1 MQTEKKASN
10 FFANVWFVWPC
21 LLLVLCLTTTLV
33 VLIADYRTRQKATSE
48 LDAELVRI
56 AKVRFGQLQ
65 QRMADLHNN
74 VLFLSKVPA
83 VSGMARTSLAGGVD
97 AKESDSYEA
106 WKHQLEQLYSAYL
119 ETNPHYLQARLIGV
133 ANNGKELVRVEHK
146 AGTVLV
152 TPADQLQFK
161 GDRDYFQASSK
172 LRQGQVY
179 TSEFNLNRELGK
191 LELPIVPTVRVATPI
206 YANDGSLFG
215 IVVLNIDSNAILP
228 QVGERLPDNYSA
240 YIVNQ
245 EGDFLLHP
253 DSARAFGFDLGKRY
267 RWEDEFKAV
276 SQSAPGEEGSVQNWI
291 SQVGSLLHVVQHDEV
306 LGREGAERHL
316 TVFTT
321 VSNTAVIESVTSSR
335 QITLFTMLVISGIAA
350 GFLYLYGL
358 STRRQLQVMMEQRRL
373 AAIVASS
380 SDAIVGT
387 TPQGFVLS
395 WNEASE
401 SMFGYGEDEAVGRSL
416 AELIGSPEL
425 LAEQMR
431 LTAAIEHG
439 EAVPHFATTRRRRD
453 GTSVDVSIAI
463 SPVREADGKVTVV
476 AQTIRDISQE
486 KANESRILSLN
497 ANLEQQVAE
506 RTTQLLIAKER
517 AEVASQAKSEFVAN
531 MSHEIRTPMNAVLG
545 ITHLLANTPLSTDQ
559 NKYLQMLRGAGES
572 LLEILND
579 ILDFSKIEA
588 GHLEIVP
595 VPFLL
600 CDVLNALATIM
611 SINAVNKDLELVIG
625 VEPDVPQAFIGDA
638 LRIQQVLV
646 NLVGNAIKFT
656 EHGEVVVLVQQ
667 VGSEEG
673 IVNVCFRVRDTG
685 IGMTNEQQA
694 RLFSPFSQADTSITR
709 RFGGTGLGLAISK
722 RLVSLMSGTITME
735 SSVGVGSEFQV
746 TIPLRQNSSIE
757 HIQQPQSALGDLRI
771 LVVDDNATSREYLC
785 KTIFGWNWQADGVE
799 SGEQAAEQVS
809 SLELHGEHY
818 DAVIV
823 DWQMPGLNGLETMRE
838 IRRIL
843 PTYTQ
848 PIIIM
853 VNAFDQGKLM
863 QEPASAEIDSVLIK
877 PVTSSNLFDTLH
889 EALTARIDPQVS
901 IQFKSENLSSSL
913 PLDGV
918 LLLLVED
925 NSLNQF
931 VATNILEQAGAIVE
945 VASDGQQAV
954 DRLRADPQRYQ
965 VVLMDVQM
973 PVMDGFS
980 ATRVIRNE
988 LQLALPILAMTAGV
1002 FESEREQCV
1011 TAGMD
1016 GFIAKPIDVKQM
1028 LSTIRQH
1035 VPTITHASTT
1045 PTAMTSTPSVDDLLA
1060 FDVGPLLA
1068 LAKND
1073 KAYFDTLITLIQR
1086 AVEDGVAPITKAR
1099 IAWQEGR
1106 SRDAASLF
1114 HTLRGTLGTLG
1125 ARRFA
1130 EKSLQIELAINGN
1143 DRARADELF
1152 DVITLD
1158 LEETLTAAKQWI
1170 AQQEVSETNEDT
1182 SENWDPSQITEF
1194 HLLLQQQSL
1203 DACELY
1209 NALRSSF
1216 LLKLG
1221 HDLAK
1226 ELDAA
1231 MERLDFQTALACIQ
1245 STLSAADSIANSRAG

>member
-1 MQTEKKASN
+1 MQTEKRTSH
-10 FFANVWFVWPC
+10 FFASAWFVWPC

-33 VLIADYRTRQKATSE
+33 VLVSDYWTRQKATSE

-56 AKVRFGQLQ
+56 ANVRFGQLQ
-65 QRMADLHNN
+65 QRIADVHND
-74 VLFLSKVPA
+74 VLFLSKVSA
-83 VSGMARTSLAGGVD
+83 ASGMARASLAGAID
-97 AKESDSYEA
+97 AKESDRYEA
-106 WKHQLEQLYSAYL
+106 WKHRLEQLYSAYL
-119 ETNPHYLQARLIGV
+119 ETNSHYLQARLIGV
-133 ANNGKELVRVEHK
+133 ANNGKELMLVERK
-146 AGTVLV
+146 AGAVQV
-152 TPADQLQFK
+152 TPSDQLQFK
-161 GDRDYFQASSK
+161 GDSDYFQATRK

-179 TSEFNLNRELGK
+179 TSEFSLNRERGK
-191 LELPIVPTVRVATPI
+191 VEQPIVPTVRVATPI
-206 YANDGSLFG
+206 YADDGSLFG
-215 IVVLNIDSNAILP
+215 IVVLTIDSNAVLP

-240 YIVNQ
+240 YIINQ
-245 EGDFLLHP
+245 DGDFLLHP
-253 DSARAFGFDLGKRY
+253 DSGRAFGFDLGKRY

-276 SQSAPGEEGSVQNWI
+276 SPSASAEEGPVRNWR
-291 SQVGSLLHVVQHDEV
+291 SPTGNLLHTVQHDEV
-306 LGREGAERHL
+306 LSGEGAERHL
-316 TVFTT
+316 TVFAA
-321 VSNTAVIESVTSSR
+321 VSDTAVIESVASSR

-358 STRRQLQVMMEQRRL
+358 STRRQLQVMMEQRRR
-373 AAIVASS
+373 AAIVANS

-401 SMFGYGEDEAVGRSL
+401 RMFGYSEGEAVGRSL

-431 LTAAIEHG
+431 LTAAIERG
-439 EAVPHFATTRRRRD
+439 EAVSHFATTRRRRD
-453 GTSVDVSIAI
+453 GTTVDVSIAV
-463 SPVREADGKVTVV
+463 SPVREADGKVTAI

-506 RTTQLLIAKER
+506 RTDQLLIAKDR

-545 ITHLLANTPLSTDQ
+545 ITHLLANTSLSTEQ

-572 LLEILND
+572 LLEMLDD

-595 VPFLL
+595 VPFQL

-638 LRIQQVLV
+638 LRLQQVLV

-685 IGMTNEQQA
+685 IGLTNEQQA

-722 RLVSLMSGTITME
+722 RLVSLMAGTIKME

-757 HIQQPQSALGDLRI
+757 HRQQPQNTLGHLRI
-771 LVVDDNATSREYLC
+771 LVVDDNVTSREYLC

-799 SGEQAAEQVS
+799 SGKQAVEQVRV
-809 SLELHGEHY
+809 LEQRGERY

-823 DWQMPGLNGLETMRE
+823 DWQMPGLNGLETMQE

-843 PTYTQ
+843 PAYTQ

-863 QEPASAEIDSVLIK
+863 QEPSSAEIDAVLIK
-877 PVTSSNLFDTLH
+877 PITSSNLFDTLH
-889 EALTARIDPQVS
+889 EALAARIDPQVS
-901 IQFKSENLSSSL
+901 VQFKSENLSSSL

-925 NSLNQF
+925 NVLNQF
-931 VATNILEQAGAIVE
+931 VATKILEHAGAIVE
-945 VASDGQQAV
+945 VAGDGQQAV

-988 LQLALPILAMTAGV
+988 LQLTVPILAMTAGV

-1028 LSTIRQH
+1028 LSTIRQN
-1035 VPTITHASTT
+1035 VPTTT
-1045 PTAMTSTPSVDDLLA
+1045 QTSKTPKTTTLAPSIDDLSA

-1068 LAKND
+1068 VAKND
-1073 KAYFDTLITLIQR
+1073 KTYFDTLITLIKR
-1086 AVEDGVAPITKAR
+1086 TVEDGVAPITKAR

-1130 EKSLQIELAINGN
+1130 ETSLQIELAINDN
-1143 DRARADELF
+1143 DRTRAAALF

-1158 LEETLTAAKQWI
+1158 LEETLSAAKQWI
-1170 AQQEVSETNEDT
+1170 AQQGVSETNEDA
-1182 SENWDPSQITEF
+1182 SANWDPSQITEF
-1194 HLLLQQQSL
+1194 YLLLQQQSL

-1209 NALRSSF
+1209 SALRSS
-1216 LLKLG
+1216 LLLQLG

-1231 MERLDFQTALACIQ
+1231 MERLDFQTASACIQ
-1245 STLSAADSIANSRAG
+1245 SVTPAGWD